1 MSRNAVDPVTTIAQ
15 VLAEALRAA
24 APSNAATPEWRTL
37 AEEARVRGF
46 PSARAFRDWC
56 YRVGVEV
63 KEPGGVSAVSPAE
76 VDRAFAGA
84 APRPVPPSSQPERSE
99 AAERERVHE
108 ELRARRRRG

>member
-1 MSRNAVDPVTTIAQ
+1 MRPTVDPVTTIAQ

-56 YRVGVEV
+56 YRVGVEIR
-63 KEPGGVSAVSPAE
+63 EPGGVASVAPAD
-76 VDRAFAGA
+76 VDRAFAA
-84 APRPVPPSSQPERSE
+84 APTRAVPPSAQPEPDEE
-99 AAERERVHE
+99 AEKQ
-108 ELRARRRRG
+108 RALDALNSRRRRG